1 LEPPSSVP
9 RGIRYQQPARR
20 QQYTVS
26 TISRRLGAGTLQF
39 FPSKSPEL
47 LFILS
52 LNFDQGIR
60 NIKDGPKRAKAAREM
75 AKKIGVDIKQVYL
88 TSGESDV
95 LVMAETANGDNIAK
109 LALAIGSQGNVRSRT
124 ARAWTEEEYAK
135 LVSELP

>member
-1 LEPPSSVP
+1 M
-9 RGIRYQQPARR
+9 
-20 QQYTVS
+20 
-26 TISRRLGAGTLQF
+26 
-39 FPSKSPEL
+39 

-52 LNFDQGIR
+52 LNFTDQGIR

-75 AKKIGVDIKQVYL
+75 AKKIGVDINQVYL
-88 TSGESDV
+88 TSGEC
-95 LVMAETANGDNIAK
+95 DNIAK

>member
-1 LEPPSSVP
+1 LAAAQAQ
-9 RGIRYQQPARR
+9 RTLALL
-20 QQYTVS
+20 
-26 TISRRLGAGTLQF
+26 RRLVRAPPLSDDRDVGAQQWRKGSITM
-39 FPSKSPEL
+39 

-52 LNFDQGIR
+52 LNFTDQGIR

-88 TSGESDV
+88 TSGESDLLV
-95 LVMAETANGDNIAK
+95 LAETANGDNMAK